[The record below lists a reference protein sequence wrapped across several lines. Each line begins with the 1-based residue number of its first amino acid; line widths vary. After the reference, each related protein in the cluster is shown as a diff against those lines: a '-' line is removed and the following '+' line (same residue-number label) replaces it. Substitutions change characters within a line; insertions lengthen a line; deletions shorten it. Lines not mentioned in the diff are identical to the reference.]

1 MVCVCFRC
9 HLPFGG
15 FPPRYRALLAA
26 SEIAVHR
33 SLIFEDMPPRHY
45 YHRLII
51 DSFVASRTI
60 QRKALGV
67 NVLSAC

>member
-1 MVCVCFRC
+1 MYWA
-9 HLPFGG
+9 LP
-15 FPPRYRALLAA
+15 AA
-26 SEIAVHR
+26 SEIAVRR